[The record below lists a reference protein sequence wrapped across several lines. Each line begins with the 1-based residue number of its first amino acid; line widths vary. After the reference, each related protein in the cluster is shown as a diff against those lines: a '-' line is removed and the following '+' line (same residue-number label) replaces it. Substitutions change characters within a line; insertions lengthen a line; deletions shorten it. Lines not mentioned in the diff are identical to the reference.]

1 MKELNPRSQTRIVL
15 DKKLIPIADQILNET
30 GISNYSQLVALL
42 LKNYG
47 DRLMNSLKQ

>member
-1 MKELNPRSQTRIVL
+1 MNQTRIVL
-15 DKKLIPIADQILNET
+15 DKKLVPFADQILEET
-30 GISNYSQLVALL
+30 GIANYSQLVAIL